1 MNKSELVAAVA
12 EKAQVTKE
20 VAGKCLDGVL
30 AAIGEALADGDKVAL
45 AGFGNFEVKE
55 RAERQGVNP
64 ATGEKITIA
73 ASKAVTFKAGKSLKE
88 GL

>member
-12 EKAQVTKE
+12 EKAGVTKE

-30 AAIGEALADGDKVAL
+30 DAVADALKNGEEVAL
-45 AGFGNFEVKE
+45 AGFGKFEVKD

-73 ASKAVTFKAGKSLKE
+73 ASKAVSFKAGKSLKDA
-88 GL
+88 L

>member
-12 EKAQVTKE
+12 EKAGVTKE

-30 AAIGEALADGDKVAL
+30 DAVADALKNGEEVAL
-45 AGFGNFEVKE
+45 AGFGKFEVKD

-73 ASKAVTFKAGKSLKE
+73 ASKAVSFKAGKSLKDT
-88 GL
+88 L

>member
-12 EKAQVTKE
+12 EKAGVTKE

-30 AAIGEALADGDKVAL
+30 DAVADALKNGEEVAL
-45 AGFGNFEVKE
+45 AGFGKFEVKD

-73 ASKAVTFKAGKSLKE
+73 ASKAVAFKAGKTLKDSL
-88 GL
+88 